1 MKASI
6 LDLRRRMSE
15 VLHALDRNES
25 VTIHYRGRERA
36 LLVPAGNRRR
46 KEIPVREHPAF
57 GMWKDRKEMDDV
69 AGYVRSL
76 RAPRNGP
83 A

>member
-1 MKASI
+1 MKATI

-15 VLHALDRNES
+15 VLRALERNES

-36 LLVPAGNRRR
+36 VLVPAGNQRRTDV
-46 KEIPVREHPAF
+46 PVREHPAF
-57 GMWKDRKEMDDV
+57 GMWKDREEMDDV
-69 AGYVRSL
+69 TAYVRSL
-76 RAPRNGP
+76 RAPRNGS